1 MSKNIVPIPLC
12 EACADIAD
20 RAFESHP
27 GEVEKV
33 VLEFLNH
40 VMQNHTEEVLAL
52 LAERYAP
59 IFMAKRSM
67 R

>member
-1 MSKNIVPIPLC
+1 MSKSIVPIPLC
-12 EACADIAD
+12 ETCADIAD

-33 VLEFLNH
+33 VVEFLNH
-40 VMQNHTEEVLAL
+40 VMQNHTEEVLGL

-59 IFMAKRSM
+59 IFLAKRSL

>member
-1 MSKNIVPIPLC
+1 MSENIIPIPLC
-12 EACADIAD
+12 ETCADIAD

-27 GEVEKV
+27 GEVETIV
-33 VLEFLNH
+33 IEFLNH
-40 VMQNHTEEVLAL
+40 VVQNHTEEVLGL

-59 IFMAKRSM
+59 IFLAKRSL